1 MGAQFDPKSMLGMVG
16 FKGSVDYTIV
26 NGIAVVQNGELT
38 TADEEELVAAANEKV
53 KRYLGK

>member
-1 MGAQFDPKSMLGMVG
+1 MVG